1 MVLVETCGAVSPT
14 SVFNKVN
21 ERMLEEGVEA
31 SHDPKQAKLGA
42 EGHHLHPHSISFV
55 EIMEL
60 PPMKEWKICQAQSK
74 RGFSCHTWANSDQS
88 GGFFKQELFP
98 PCNEVTTTIKD
109 NISVVAEKDSIQ

>member
-1 MVLVETCGAVSPT
+1 MSPT
-14 SVFNKVN
+14 SVFNEVN